1 MPLLGRR
8 RAATQAIDLEVEQRR
23 LAEEESRLRTFID
36 ECAQLRAALDAV
48 RVGVVVAR
56 ADGAEVVR
64 NAAAVVGGHGDVLL
78 GEAID
83 RLGASA
89 RRGAAAEET
98 ITLFGPPRRV
108 LQVRAEQL
116 PGGGSVVSIDDVS
129 ERARLDSVR
138 TDFVTNISHELKTP
152 VGALAVLAE
161 TIADSDDVDVNRRLA
176 DRMVEE
182 AHRASRTIDDL
193 LELSRIELGGQSD
206 VEPVALKAVVDEAI
220 ARHRFHAEQ
229 RGVGL
234 ASTEL
239 ADVVVPADRLQLVSA
254 LSNLIDN
261 AVKYSNEG
269 GTVTV
274 SVAVIDGDAVVAVT
288 DTGIGIPASDL
299 DRVFERFYRVDRAR
313 SRRTGGTG
321 LGLAIVRHVAANH
334 GGSVRVESHEGVGSR
349 FELRIP
355 IGATT

>member
-1 MPLLGRR
+1 MALPGRR
-8 RAATQAIDLEVEQRR
+8 RAELLAAEQQAERQRAAERDVELRVAIDEV
-23 LAEEESRLRTFID
+23 
-36 ECAQLRAALDAV
+36 AQLRAALDAV
-48 RVGVVVAR
+48 PVGVVVTR
-56 ADGAEVVR
+56 ADGGEVMR

-83 RLGASA
+83 RLGAAA
-89 RRGAAAEET
+89 RRGDAGDET
-98 ITLFGPPRRV
+98 VSLFGPPRRV
-108 LQVRAEQL
+108 LQVRAVPL

-129 ERARLDSVR
+129 ERARLDAVR

-161 TIADSDDVDVNRRLA
+161 TIADSDDISVNQRLA
-176 DRMVEE
+176 ERMVEE

-193 LELSRIELGGQSD
+193 LELSRIELGGRAE
-206 VEPVALKAVVDEAI
+206 VELLQLKSVVDEAV

-229 RGVGL
+229 RGVSL
-234 ASTEL
+234 VASDV
-239 ADVVVPADRLQLVSA
+239 ADVAVPADRLQLVSA

-261 AVKYSNEG
+261 AIKYTNDG
-269 GTVTV
+269 GVVTV
-274 SVAVIDGDAVVAVT
+274 ALGMADGDAVLSVT
-288 DTGIGIPASDL
+288 DTGVGIPASDL

-321 LGLAIVRHVAANH
+321 LGLAIVRHVASNH
-334 GGSVRVESHEGVGSR
+334 GGTVRVESHEGEGSR

-355 IGATT
+355 VGAAS